1 MNFEKRN
8 VFNPVNVS
16 CSLKI
21 NNFGEF
27 MKSSIRNILSDQ
39 NDSIHLESMSED
51 QQSLFSNFYI
61 NNKSPYYNA
70 HKNPANTY
78 FGENNVDS
86 KNSISFDKN
95 TIPKRKEAAKV
106 FSLEKIGTLGKMT
119 ISKFT

>member
-8 VFNPVNVS
+8 AFNPGNIS

-21 NNFGEF
+21 NNFGELF
-27 MKSSIRNILSDQ
+27 LKSSIRNVLSDQ
-39 NDSIHLESMSED
+39 NDSIHLESVSED

-70 HKNPANTY
+70 HRSPANTY
-78 FGENNVDS
+78 CGENNADS

-95 TIPKRKEAAKV
+95 TLPKRKEAAKV

-119 ISKFT
+119 KFK